1 MVEEEKRPE
10 DTVGGSIKLLNDPAT
25 QARLTEKSLRLWGS
39 RSKWKNVFKKGY
51 SVQQGKVPGTSVVQS
66 RKLPYTITQ
75 FEQQMDDA
83 IKKLEEALQ
92 EQKEL
97 LNESN
102 ETKRTASD
110 ARESG
115 QVQEGVASKIR
126 RAEGEDREAGGD
138 AAASGGSG
146 EGTSGQISSGGEM
159 EDVKD

>member
-1 MVEEEKRPE
+1 MVEKEKRPE

-39 RSKWKNVFKKGY
+39 RSKWKNVFRKGY

-66 RKLPYTITQ
+66 RRLPYTITQ
-75 FEQQMDDA
+75 FEQQLDDA

-102 ETKRTASD
+102 ETERIASD

-115 QVQEGVASKIR
+115 QVQEGVAPEVR
-126 RAEGEDREAGGD
+126 RAEREDGEAGRD
-138 AAASGGSG
+138 AAASGGPG
-146 EGTSGQISSGGEM
+146 EGASRQVSSGGEV
-159 EDVKD
+159 EDAKD